1 LPPNNLHYLA
11 LLPHCR
17 TMWRT
22 LIFVLLWMGA
32 GFAFTELTAYG
43 LQYWRLAAHSQT
55 ATGTH

>member
-1 LPPNNLHYLA
+1 LQPNNLHGPA

-32 GFAFTELTAYG
+32 GFAFTELAAYG
-43 LQYWRLAAHSQT
+43 LQYWRLNEQSQT